1 LGYYEQMKRISGLY
15 YPIAIFATIL
25 LWSVALSAQQIHEC
39 NGTWTTV
46 ECDQLESNS
55 GQFSLSRIETPQIA
69 PVEQQKRRLLEDF
82 ERLRLEL
89 AREHGFY
96 FRPGLEESICL
107 NPESSPEQCNQAIS
121 ESEAR
126 LMKRIELEQ
135 KSTKVEVI
143 KQQGDNIAVSV
154 SDNRDYSRRYWYPI
168 RRPIA
173 PIIDGS
179 KRETLVLPPPRV
191 REGTPNLNRRVVK
204 SKE

>member
-1 LGYYEQMKRISGLY
+1 MKTISDLLY
-15 YPIAIFATIL
+15 PFALVAFIFVAPG
-25 LWSVALSAQQIHEC
+25 ALSAQQVHQC

-46 ECDQLESNS
+46 ECDQLESS
-55 GQFSLSRIETPQIA
+55 SAQFSLSRIETPQIA
-69 PVEQQKRRLLEDF
+69 PLEQQKRRLLEDF
-82 ERLRLEL
+82 ERLRLGL

-96 FRPGLEESICL
+96 FRPGLEESTCL
-107 NPESSPEQCNQAIS
+107 NPESSLEQCNHAIS

-126 LMKRIELEQ
+126 LMKRVELEQ

-154 SDNRDYSRRYWYPI
+154 SDNRDYSRQYWYPI

-173 PIIDGS
+173 PIIDGTR
-179 KRETLVLPPPRV
+179 RETLVLPPPQV

-204 SKE
+204 PKE